1 MPRYQVVLL
10 QNAVSTA
17 FKSAG
22 VLFASSATKARRM
35 AMYEYNFG
43 QYGSLSSTDS
53 QMYYDISRF
62 LTTSVVAGTSVT
74 PNLNDS
80 ADDSALGVFL
90 NNITTEITSAA
101 FATAGSGLNL
111 VQEAQNQRGTYRW
124 RALETYDLLMI
135 PATSP
140 QGLAFR
146 VQSIASGYT
155 ASMVGQALYLE

>member
-1 MPRYQVVLL
+1 MPRYQAVLL

-35 AMYEYNFG
+35 AIYEYNFG

-53 QMYYDISRF
+53 QMYYDVSRF
-62 LTTSVVAGTSVT
+62 ITTSVVAGSAVA
-74 PNLNDS
+74 PNLNDL
-80 ADDSALGVFL
+80 ADDSALGVYL
-90 NNITTEITSAA
+90 NNITTELTALSAA
-101 FATAGSGLNL
+101 SSGLNL

-135 PATSP
+135 PATSLS
-140 QGLAFR
+140 GLDFR
-146 VQSIASGYT
+146 VQSIASGYA
-155 ASMVGQALYLE
+155 ASMVGQVLYVE